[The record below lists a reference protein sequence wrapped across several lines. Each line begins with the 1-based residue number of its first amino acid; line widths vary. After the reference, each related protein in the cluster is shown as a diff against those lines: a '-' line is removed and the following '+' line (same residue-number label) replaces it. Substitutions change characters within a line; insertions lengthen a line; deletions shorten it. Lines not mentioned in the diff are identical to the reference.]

1 MPRLRCADDAAAAG
15 PRRSTGSRATSACT
29 PSWLRWTSAA
39 WTVWPHGIGG
49 PPSPTGVTPGGLDA
63 MVPMTVT
70 YPDALPFLIF
80 GHGLEVR
87 RRLVMAFNAPAW
99 HANNMT

>member
-15 PRRSTGSRATSACT
+15 PRRSTGYRATSACT

-49 PPSPTGVTPGGLDA
+49 PPSHTGVTPGGLAREQRDQA
-63 MVPMTVT
+63 AGLASRSVVARTTQAQVLPRVT
-70 YPDALPFLIF
+70 RQARKICPD
-80 GHGLEVR
+80 
-87 RRLVMAFNAPAW
+87 
-99 HANNMT
+99 T